1 MALQNVF
8 IIGAG
13 QVWTELVKQIQKHDG
28 VNHGHRNPTRIVGLA
43 NSRRFI
49 LSPGGVVMPESITQD
64 SLKHTLSQIPE
75 SQSYGPH
82 EEMLSAIKEMGME
95 WEIVFIDVSAD
106 GDKMT
111 DFHRDIIQKTINR
124 IVTANK
130 KPAAADMETF
140 EAITGNPQRYRYNT
154 TVMAWAGAVP
164 YFQEAHGLSE
174 TVQSVE
180 GTFSG
185 TLAYVCSELEKW
197 GKSFSQIVREAR
209 DMGYTEPHPIDD
221 LNGEDVKRKLLILL
235 RSAGIRI
242 EENEVELSGLVDP
255 KNYTDVWAE
264 EFLLAIQQEDERIAQ
279 EVEVAISR
287 WLVPRYVASYQDI
300 DGQMQAS
307 VWLQYVS
314 KDSELWNLKWTAN
327 KVLVHTSQ
335 RTPRGSA
342 PHIIQSPG
350 AWVPKTAASV
360 RADLL
365 YLLSGP
371 NLWAHN

>member
-82 EEMLSAIKEMGME
+82 EEMLSAVKKMGME

-264 EFLLAIQQEDERIAQ
+264 EFLFAIQQEDERIAQ
-279 EVEVAISR
+279 EVEVATSR

>member
-82 EEMLSAIKEMGME
+82 EEMLSAVKEMGME